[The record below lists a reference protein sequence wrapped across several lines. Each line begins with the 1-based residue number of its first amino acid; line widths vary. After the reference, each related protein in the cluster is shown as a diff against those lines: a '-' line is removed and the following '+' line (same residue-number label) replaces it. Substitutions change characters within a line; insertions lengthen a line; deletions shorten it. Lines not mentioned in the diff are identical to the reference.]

1 MSGPEDRNSSGK
13 SQLAGVVSIPSQKA
27 APQAGGGHQGE
38 QGAWE
43 PCQVR
48 EAATP
53 PPVSPPPV
61 HGLTGEREGET
72 SSKGE
77 CATPLSTVVCGFQ
90 DMGDNY
96 SLALCA
102 TWPRGAT
109 GPEIQLRPACQAL
122 CLAHTGRPASSGL
135 SWWLGHRSPCHP
147 HKAVP
152 APPPP
157 ASRRGHSLAHR
168 DDASHCALTRQARGQ
183 SPGLSPALGLAEQDT
198 DDYSHGADTMKGAD
212 P

>member
-1 MSGPEDRNSSGK
+1 MPGPEDRNSSGN

-48 EAATP
+48 EATTP
-53 PPVSPPPV
+53 PPISPPPV
-61 HGLTGEREGET
+61 HGLTGERKGET

-77 CATPLSTVVCGFQ
+77 CATPLSALVCGFQ
-90 DMGDNY
+90 DTGDNY

-122 CLAHTGRPASSGL
+122 CLAHTGRPAISACPGG
-135 SWWLGHRSPCHP
+135 WATG
-147 HKAVP
+147 
-152 APPPP
+152 
-157 ASRRGHSLAHR
+157 AHVTP
-168 DDASHCALTRQARGQ
+168 TRQCWLLPFLTAGEAIPWLTGMTRATA
-183 SPGLSPALGLAEQDT
+183 LS
-198 DDYSHGADTMKGAD
+198 
-212 P
+212 